1 MPLGGQTSLR
11 EDGKSRNS
19 DASCFSEGWN
29 LISCSWSRS
38 RSASMILSFDAV
50 EVVKRRSCL
59 LAQAQ
64 AVGTATTVVDGYR
77 RLDGE
82 AAALVRSRLG

>member
-1 MPLGGQTSLR
+1 
-11 EDGKSRNS
+11 
-19 DASCFSEGWN
+19 
-29 LISCSWSRS
+29 
-38 RSASMILSFDAV
+38 MILSFDAV

-64 AVGTATTVVDGYR
+64 AVGTATTVADGYR

-82 AAALVRSRLG
+82 AGTALMKPQVPHPGD